1 MCFPITFLQIDMK
14 PVCPPCLLQ
23 RPSCFEF
30 SPGMYCGGKAWQR
43 SSKTFLQ
50 ERTDLKMRNF
60 TQISCVKFQMSN
72 KSTTNKLSLV
82 QSLRITVQLLIMLN
96 FVDVFP
102 HFFFR
107 VPTTLVYSKLAGF
120 CLRCYQWRS
129 KGRLWGPRA
138 LGGT

>member
-1 MCFPITFLQIDMK
+1 MA
-14 PVCPPCLLQ
+14 
-23 RPSCFEF
+23 
-30 SPGMYCGGKAWQR
+30 GKRGNEAP
-43 SSKTFLQ
+43 TLFLQ
-50 ERTDLKMRNF
+50 ERTNLKMRNF

-72 KSTTNKLSLV
+72 KSTTNKLSFV

-107 VPTTLVYSKLAGF
+107 VPTLVYSKLAGF
-120 CLRCYQWRS
+120 CLRSYQWRS